1 MAAKDQLEDKLNE
14 VFVKNAPFQLPE
26 NAKKVIVDILPWLNL
41 IFGILTL
48 LSAYW
53 LYQAATVVEKWVG
66 WANDISQSYGGQA
79 VQTSHL
85 SPMVWAGIIVL
96 AVEGVLW
103 IAAFPGVREKK
114 KTGWNL
120 LFYALLVN
128 IVYGFL
134 ALFIN
139 VGSYS
144 GISGFIGY
152 AISTAIGLYLLFQI
166 RSAFLGKAPAAPAKV
181 SAKKAPAKKTKSS
194 K

>member
-1 MAAKDQLEDKLNE
+1 MGAREQLEDKLNE
-14 VFVKNAPFQLPE
+14 VFVKKAPYQLPE
-26 NAKKVIVDILPWLNL
+26 NAKKVIVDILPWINL

-53 LYQAATVVEKWVG
+53 LYQAAHVVDKWVG
-66 WANDISQSYGGQA
+66 WANDVSQAYGGKVSVEA
-79 VQTSHL
+79 THVGA
-85 SPMVWAGIIVL
+85 MVWLGVIVL
-96 AVEGVLW
+96 AIEGVLW
-103 IAAFPGVREKK
+103 VAAFPGVRQKK
-114 KTGWNL
+114 KAGWDL
-120 LFYALLVN
+120 LFLALLVN

-152 AISTAIGLYLLFQI
+152 AISTAIGLYFLFQI
-166 RSAFLGKAPAAPAKV
+166 RSAFLGKAAAKPKT
-181 SAKKAPAKKTKSS
+181 PAKKPTTS